1 MACRESETFS
11 DVLFPGGD
19 TYIVWI
25 VLAYVH
31 LVGTIAMVMVLE
43 HIFGVIP
50 WERKS
55 ACGYI
60 HWTMPLIELKDA
72 TSRLYDYVIAGMFI
86 HSATTEMLYLIT
98 LIIRRRCKCDRT
110 LKDVGLWLCNWVP
123 DRRIGSGC
131 PIVRRSGNICA
142 RPWSWWI
149 KGKWFSNPWVWLNR
163 AHEAAGWF
171 WCR

>member
-1 MACRESETFS
+1 MARRESETFS

-60 HWTMPLIELKDA
+60 HWT
-72 TSRLYDYVIAGMFI
+72 IA
-86 HSATTEMLYLIT
+86 
-98 LIIRRRCKCDRT
+98 
-110 LKDVGLWLCNWVP
+110 
-123 DRRIGSGC
+123 
-131 PIVRRSGNICA
+131 
-142 RPWSWWI
+142 
-149 KGKWFSNPWVWLNR
+149 LNH
-163 AHEAAGWF
+163 ASH
-171 WCR
+171 